1 MLRDAL
7 AKLDTELPFVVLPV
21 ECVEF
26 MRERGIP
33 DDIIEDLRHCA
44 LPDWQRIGPLSLV
57 PMPDII
63 NQNTNSIVQCIDNG
77 CLALAGG
84 ANGDPVVLDRQSRQM
99 LFVSA
104 DLLGSDECS
113 EFRECVHPTPFFY
126 DDFWKAV
133 VSDAKFP
140 WDYYEAQRQ
149 WPTPDG

>member
-7 AKLDTELPFVVLPV
+7 AKLDTDFPFVALPA

-26 MRERGIP
+26 LRERDIP
-33 DDIIEDLRHCA
+33 DDIIEDLKHCA
-44 LPDWQRIGPLSLV
+44 LLDWLQIGPLTLV

-63 NQNTNSIVQCIDNG
+63 NQNTHSIIECINNG

-99 LFVSA
+99 LFVSH
-104 DLLGSDECS
+104 DLLWSDDWS
-113 EFRECVHPTPFFY
+113 EFRECIHPTPYIY
-126 DDFWKAV
+126 DNFWEAV
-133 VSDAKFP
+133 TTDPDFP

-149 WPTPDG
+149 WPSDV